1 MIYTGSVLVVIIT
14 YESLL
19 FQMQSSSINV
29 TRFSSVTEC
38 SVAANEVRK
47 VIDKV
52 VLAKSKRVTDLS
64 ISCEQLAK
72 IPGTN

>member
-1 MIYTGSVLVVIIT
+1 MYTGVVLIVIIT
-14 YESLL
+14 YESLF
-19 FQMQSSSINV
+19 FQTQSSSINI

-47 VIDKV
+47 VIDRV
-52 VLAKSKRVTDLS
+52 VLAKSKRVTDLA

-72 IPGTN
+72 

>member
-1 MIYTGSVLVVIIT
+1 MYTGSILIVIIT

-19 FQMQSSSINV
+19 FQMQSSSIDV
-29 TRFSSVTEC
+29 TPFDTLAEC

-47 VIDKV
+47 VIDRV
-52 VLAKSKRVTDLS
+52 VLAKSKRVKELS
-64 ISCEQLAK
+64 ISCEQLAR

>member
-1 MIYTGSVLVVIIT
+1 MYTGVVLVVIIT

-19 FQMQSSSINV
+19 FQTQSSSIDV
-29 TRFSSVTEC
+29 TRLSSLAEC

-47 VIDKV
+47 VIDRV
-52 VLAKSKRVTDLS
+52 VLAKSKRVKDLS

-72 IPGTN
+72 